1 MFDKNTIL
9 FINNNR
15 TLVSIVIFLFL
26 FICIF
31 YAKPKFL
38 FDKNDAP
45 RKFGLGYRH
54 TTVLPFWLI
63 VIIFSIFSYFI
74 VTYFTSIYNIKF

>member
-15 TLVSIVIFLFL
+15 TLVSIIMFLFL

-31 YAKPKFL
+31 YLKPKFL

-74 VTYFTSIYNIKF
+74 VTYLTCSFAIKF

>member
-15 TLVSIVIFLFL
+15 TLVSIVIFLFF

-31 YAKPKFL
+31 TFKPKFL
-38 FDKNDAP
+38 FDINDAP
-45 RKFGLGYRH
+45 RKFGLGYKH
-54 TTVLPFWLI
+54 KTVLPFWLI
-63 VIIFSIFSYFI
+63 VIIFSITSYFI
-74 VTYFTSIYNIKF
+74 VTYLTSIYNIKF